1 MLITCSL
8 LLRSYQMPDMRKIRG
23 RPLDLDKAAVELRVP
38 KHTLMKY
45 NRPLLQE
52 YAKKVHGEV

>member
-1 MLITCSL
+1 MV
-8 LLRSYQMPDMRKIRG
+8 DMRKIRG
-23 RPLDLDKAAVELRVP
+23 KPLDLDKAAKELGVP